1 MQNIKHSLIQQNNK
15 ENKSDEFDFSGVSE
29 IHDLRFEN
37 EFDRTKCFS
46 YIIAVVYAISLVILG
61 LSLIFIPTAIS
72 IYITLSVLVVVPIA
86 IALYRKKQ
94 KAQKDKQ
101 DDESSDLV
109 DENEILSAEN
119 DETKIFTDAV
129 VSEINSPDLFFCTW
143 GQKQGYYLSQK
154 IEINIKPILKLAIYF
169 FIFAFIGVAVNLIFL
184 QTIFIYISLAILA
197 IIIFS
202 VGYKIH
208 KINSQIK
215 NLNDINYD
223 DDIVDIEEWITEKNI
238 AQEDPEISE
247 IENINLSIR

>member
-1 MQNIKHSLIQQNNK
+1 MQNIKHNLIQGNNR
-15 ENKSDEFDFSGVSE
+15 ENKSDGFDFSGVSE
-29 IHDLRFEN
+29 INDLCFKN
-37 EFDRTKCFS
+37 EFDRVNCFS

-101 DDESSDLV
+101 D
-109 DENEILSAEN
+109 EN
-119 DETKIFTDAV
+119 KIFTDAV

-143 GQKQGYYLSQK
+143 EQKQGYYLSQK

>member
-1 MQNIKHSLIQQNNK
+1 MQNIKHNLIQGNNR
-15 ENKSDEFDFSGVSE
+15 ENKSDGFDFSGVSE
-29 IHDLRFEN
+29 INDLCFKN
-37 EFDRTKCFS
+37 EFDRVNCFS

-101 DDESSDLV
+101 D
-109 DENEILSAEN
+109 EN
-119 DETKIFTDAV
+119 KIFTDAV

-143 GQKQGYYLSQK
+143 EQKQGYYLSQK

-215 NLNDINYD
+215 
-223 DDIVDIEEWITEKNI
+223 
-238 AQEDPEISE
+238 
-247 IENINLSIR
+247 SIRVHKYFFRRIIN